1 MFGSIIWPSAV
12 TLGYLLASIP
22 ALLAA
27 WYGIVRTHRIWRM
40 RRLGGRRAFNV
51 TPNLVSIWRV
61 FSKLAQAQAEDRLYG
76 YYVWLFN
83 KPPPG
88 SQSIVEFEIPPFNR
102 FFLTRDPD
110 HIKTILTS
118 KFTDF
123 GKGPIFHRMWK
134 PFLGDG
140 IFNTDGKLWH
150 GSRSLIRPMF
160 MKDRVSDLAKF
171 ERGVQAFM
179 AQLPGSGQTVELMG
193 LLYRAT
199 LDITTEFLLGHSAGS
214 LENPELDFIKA
225 FDEVQKTQMRI
236 AIMYPFDVFIGRK
249 EYYSGIKT
257 LEAFIMPFVEKT
269 LTLTTEELEEIGKL
283 DQDFTFLH
291 GLASFTREPNV
302 IRDQIMNVL
311 LAGRDTTAGTLSWAF
326 YELAAYP
333 EKWARLREEVL
344 STVGS
349 HKAPT
354 YDDLK
359 NLRYLR
365 YTLNETL
372 RLYPAVPYNSRTA
385 LQDTTLAGGPG
396 KPDIAI
402 LKGDAV
408 AYSPYLMQRRR
419 ELYPPVTAEFADPLI
434 FSPERWYN
442 WQPKA
447 WEFVPF
453 NGGPRICVGQNFAMT
468 EMAYFMVRIL
478 QRYERLEYRGDWAA
492 QLHKADIVARPSLG
506 VPVALF
512 EAGEGG
518 GGHA

>member
-1 MFGSIIWPSAV
+1 MFGSIIWPTAAKV
-12 TLGYLLASIP
+12 GYLFASVI
-22 ALLAA
+22 ALLVF
-27 WYGIVRTHRIWRM
+27 WYAFIQVQRIVRI
-40 RRLGGRRAFNV
+40 RRLGGVRAFNV
-51 TPNLVSIWRV
+51 ASHPVSIWRLFSGANHAQGEDKLLNFYTGL
-61 FSKLAQAQAEDRLYG
+61 FSKA
-76 YYVWLFN
+76 
-83 KPPPG
+83 PPG
-88 SQSIVEFEIPPFNR
+88 NQDVFEFELPPSNR
-102 FFLTRDPD
+102 AIVTRDPD
-110 HIKTILTS
+110 HIKTILTT
-118 KFTDF
+118 KFADF
-123 GKGPIFHRMWK
+123 GKGPVFHKTWQ

-140 IFNTDGKLWH
+140 IFSTDGKLWH

-160 MKDRVSDLAKF
+160 LKDRVSDLDKF

-179 AQLPGSGQTVELMG
+179 AQLPSSGQTVELMG

-199 LDITTEFLLGHSAGS
+199 LDITTEFLLGRSAGS
-214 LENPELDFIKA
+214 LENPEVAFIKA
-225 FDEVQKTQMRI
+225 FDQVQRTQMRI
-236 AIMYPFDVFIGRK
+236 AIMYPFDGLIDRK
-249 EYYSGIKT
+249 GYYSGIKT
-257 LEAFIMPFVEKT
+257 LESFIMPFVEKT
-269 LTLTTEELEEIGKL
+269 LTLSAEELEEIGKS
-283 DQDFTFLH
+283 DQHFTFLH
-291 GLASFTREPNV
+291 GLANFTRDPKV
-302 IRDQIMNVL
+302 IRDQIMAVL

-359 NLRYLR
+359 NMRYLR

-372 RLYPAVPYNSRTA
+372 RLYPAVPYNVRTA
-385 LQDTTLAGGPG
+385 LQDTTIPGGPG
-396 KPDIAI
+396 RPDIAV
-402 LKGDAV
+402 LKGDTV
-408 AYSPYLMQRRR
+408 SYSPYLMQRRR
-419 ELYPPVTAEFADPLI
+419 DIYPPVTAEFADPLT

-453 NGGPRICVGQNFAMT
+453 NGGPRICVGQNFALT

-492 QLHKADIVARPSLG
+492 QLHKADIVGRPSLG

-512 EAGEGG
+512 EAEQGV
-518 GGHA
+518 